1 MTEAS
6 FDWKR
11 VTRGLAALV
20 LVYCV
25 VVYAIPKPAAVKPE
39 GWRLTGLF
47 ISAIAGQMIEPLPGG
62 AIVLMAVVLS
72 AVVGGLSMDQ
82 ALSGFADRTN
92 WLVLAAFF
100 LSRALLKTGLARR
113 IALFFVRLFGRNSVG
128 VSYAL
133 AASDTVLA
141 GMIPSNGARV
151 GGVILPIARSLSEI
165 YGSEPGPTAEVIG
178 TYLLAAVYQT
188 ACVSSAMF
196 YTGQASNALAARMA
210 AGFGYQ
216 VTWLSWFKAA
226 VVPGVAS
233 LLVLPWLVLLVNKP
247 KIRRTPEA
255 AEFARKE
262 LAAMG
267 SPKFAERTLM
277 LVGAAVCL
285 SWMSSSWSNIDVT
298 LTALLGVMV
307 LLITGVLTWE
317 DLCRERA
324 AWNLFIWYGGL
335 IRLGTALN
343 DSGVP
348 KAFAEGFAK
357 SFPTL
362 GWVGLF
368 SLAIL
373 VYFYAHYAFASITT
387 HVISMFPAFL
397 AVLVAK
403 GAPLGLAVF
412 TFATFAN
419 LAASLTHYGTTPG
432 PMIFAHGYVPLWKWW
447 KTGLVLSVAN
457 IAIWVTVGF
466 AWWKFLGIW

>member
-1 MTEAS
+1 VISRFA
-6 FDWKR
+6 
-11 VTRGLAALV
+11 V
-20 LVYCV
+20 LVILYLV
-25 VVYAIPKPAAVKPE
+25 VVYLIPRPAAVKPE
-39 GWRLTGLF
+39 GWHLTGLF
-47 ISAIAGQMIEPLPGG
+47 LAAIAGQMLEPLPGG
-62 AIVLMAVVLS
+62 AIVLMAVVMS
-72 AVVGGLSMDQ
+72 AVVGGLTVDQ

-113 IALFFVRLFGRNSVG
+113 IALFFVRLFGKTSIG

-165 YGSEPGPTAEVIG
+165 YGSEPGPTSEVLG
-178 TYLLAAVYQT
+178 TFLLAAVYQT

-210 AGFGYQ
+210 ASSGFT
-216 VTWLSWFKAA
+216 VTWMSWLEAA
-226 VVPGVAS
+226 IVPGLVS
-233 LLVLPWLVLLVNKP
+233 LLVLPWVVMWVSPP
-247 KIRRTPEA
+247 KVRRTPEA
-255 AEFARKE
+255 ASFAAKE

-267 SPKFAERTLM
+267 RPKFGERVLI
-277 LVGAAVCL
+277 VVFAAVCGL
-285 SWMSSSWSNIDVT
+285 WMSASWTNMDVT
-298 LTALLGVMV
+298 LTALLGVLV
-307 LLITGVLTWE
+307 LLVTGVLTWE
-317 DLCRERA
+317 DLTRERA

-348 KAFAEGFAK
+348 KAFAEGFSR

-368 SLAIL
+368 ALAIV

-432 PMIFAHGYVPLWKWW
+432 PMIYAHGYVSMWRWW
-447 KTGLVLSVAN
+447 KAGLVMSFAN
-457 IAIWVTVGF
+457 LAIWCTVGF
-466 AWWKFLGIW
+466 LWWKWLGIW